1 MDLTDISLKLYRYF
15 IGLCNIFQP
24 SPVYEVKEIRS
35 EGGSAIMRHMR
46 FRYKVILTT
55 LTVFLILSLTACSAS
70 SKSASSYSAAE
81 NFAVA
86 GGPVSQ
92 EDAKTSDI
100 QDTITGTDTNS
111 EDTNSTG
118 TSLQDGDKI
127 IYSGSVDLQTLDYS
141 GTVGQIRKN
150 TGDMGGFIESESEYN
165 QNYNWYRD
173 DSPAGLMSTT
183 LVIRIP
189 AEKFDTF
196 MSSLEDLGQIM
207 QKNSSAQNITKTYND
222 NETTIQV
229 LNAEKERLADMMDK
243 AETIQ
248 DMIAIE
254 QRLSEVETQ
263 LNQANTTKSGMDMDI
278 EYSTITVTVEEVSAL
293 SDIENP
299 KDSFGSRIAR
309 AFGRSWT
316 GFISFL
322 QNFLLFLIRA
332 LPFLILLALLIFI
345 TVKIIRHRRKV
356 QKNKNTSV

>member
-1 MDLTDISLKLYRYF
+1 MPDTGHKIDTGKNIRSDNLHHDRNPFTFLHPINRSRGKNVARIMDLTDISLKLYRYF

-55 LTVFLILSLTACSAS
+55 LAVFLILSLTACSAS

-150 TGDMGGFIESESEYN
+150 
-165 QNYNWYRD
+165 
-173 DSPAGLMSTT
+173 
-183 LVIRIP
+183 
-189 AEKFDTF
+189 
-196 MSSLEDLGQIM
+196 
-207 QKNSSAQNITKTYND
+207 
-222 NETTIQV
+222 
-229 LNAEKERLADMMDK
+229 ER
-243 AETIQ
+243 
-248 DMIAIE
+248 
-254 QRLSEVETQ
+254 V
-263 LNQANTTKSGMDMDI
+263 KSF
-278 EYSTITVTVEEVSAL
+278 V
-293 SDIENP
+293 
-299 KDSFGSRIAR
+299 
-309 AFGRSWT
+309 
-316 GFISFL
+316 
-322 QNFLLFLIRA
+322 
-332 LPFLILLALLIFI
+332 
-345 TVKIIRHRRKV
+345 
-356 QKNKNTSV
+356 